1 MTHIVCNLNYSA
13 HVCWEQSSKE
23 EHFFFLLIKDTAL
36 FQTQVMDDEDS
47 LSVFLLMLSLH
58 VQAKLNDLG

>member
-1 MTHIVCNLNYSA
+1 MLGAIFERGT
-13 HVCWEQSSKE
+13 
-23 EHFFFLLIKDTAL
+23 FFFLLIKDTAL